1 MAMVAS
7 LGGASGVA
15 QRRARCRSRPQH
27 RGDNKVRKGLTALT
41 ATAKGKVGVEE
52 CRRQETG
59 DNCISPPESSPFRSS
74 ISQRRLV
81 AFLVHLAGSGE
92 VVGDCS
98 GMGDGG
104 GVSSG
109 FGWSAVSTDGD
120 GGAGIGAEIR
130 FSQGAATAAR
140 GGASEPKA
148 SVAAALRGRRRRFV
162 AGAVV
167 VGSDGGMEQTT
178 ETSCRPEAWRTEKRA
193 LYASLVQ
200 VEKVLSGSCS

>member
-15 QRRARCRSRPQH
+15 QRRARCGSRPQH
-27 RGDNKVRKGLTALT
+27 GGDNKVRKGLTAST

-74 ISQRRLV
+74 ISQRRLA
-81 AFLVHLAGSGE
+81 AFLVHLAGGGE

-104 GVSSG
+104 GMSSG

-130 FSQGAATAAR
+130 FSQGAATAAGGGRIRAR
-140 GGASEPKA
+140 GISCSRLAVTS
-148 SVAAALRGRRRRFV
+148 AALCSGCGGGGKRRRN
-162 AGAVV
+162 GA
-167 VGSDGGMEQTT
+167 DYQD
-178 ETSCRPEAWRTEKRA
+178 
-193 LYASLVQ
+193 LL
-200 VEKVLSGSCS
+200 